1 MTEPTFTD
9 IRGKQYET
17 VDSRVRRFR
26 ADHLAGVI
34 TTEVV
39 HIDDASVLCKASV
52 MIDGNLVA
60 TGVAEEMR
68 GSSNINQT
76 SAVENCETSA
86 VGRAL
91 GFAGYD
97 AAGSIASAD
106 EVARAISQ
114 QPSSQS
120 GNSPSPAPRQVISSG
135 GGGGDLLPEGTRTVT
150 LAGPV
155 EKEDIKKKDGTGTF
169 AKYKFQSTC
178 GYWFET
184 MKKDV
189 ANKIEMARRD
199 EKDVSFE
206 HDAGAYKSHKIKP
219 WTVEAVEPGE
229 PAEEPES
236 KPDAEAVLGQ
246 NIPF

>member
-1 MTEPTFTD
+1 MVEPTFTD

-34 TTEVV
+34 STELI
-39 HIDDASVLCKASV
+39 HIDQTSVLCKASV
-52 MIDGNLVA
+52 MIEGNLIA

-97 AAGSIASAD
+97 AAGSIATAD

-114 QPSSQS
+114 QSSSQS
-120 GNSPSPAPRQVISSG
+120 QSGASSSSPKRSFSSADGEVLPAG
-135 GGGGDLLPEGTRTVT
+135 KTTVT

-155 EKEDIKKKDGTGTF
+155 EPEEIKKKDGSGSFT
-169 AKYKFQSTC
+169 KYKFNSTL
-178 GYWFET
+178 GHTFET

-199 EKDVSFE
+199 GKDITFE
-206 HDAGAYKSHKIKP
+206 HDDGAYRSHKIKP
-219 WTVEAVEPGE
+219 WTVEAVDPAAEAEPEVEAVVEE
-229 PAEEPES
+229 PAMV
-236 KPDAEAVLGQ
+236 D